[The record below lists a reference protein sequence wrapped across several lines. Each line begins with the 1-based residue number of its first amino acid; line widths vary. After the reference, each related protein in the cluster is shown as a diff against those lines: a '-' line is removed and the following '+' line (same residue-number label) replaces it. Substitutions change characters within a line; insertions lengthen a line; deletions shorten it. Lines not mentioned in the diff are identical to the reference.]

1 MNMHGL
7 LAHGRGPMVEFLRE
21 PSVPDLA
28 QTIVAMANAMGG
40 TIVLGMDEHGRIQPD
55 VMDWVEPIVERALR
69 LCEPPFHGSD
79 VPGWQSEE
87 TPQGMVVTLNVKPV
101 AYTVTLAG
109 REVLVRSGTANVAL
123 SRDQVQKTL
132 GASPSNLEED
142 EVPGATP
149 ADFDDAILDEYQRNR
164 QQRGA
169 RGEILTRIELLR
181 DAGAISP
188 AGQPTVAGL
197 LLFGRNPQQ
206 FLPLASVLI
215 VRFRGTSLRE
225 AASSGERYQRRV
237 EVVGPAARQVE
248 RTWEVLREETQRSP
262 TIEGLVRHE
271 SSEYPPE
278 AVREAVVNAICH
290 RDYAV
295 RGQRIE
301 IRLFDDRME
310 IMSPGGLPGHITLDN
325 ILDEHYSRNPRLVRG
340 LYYWGYIEE
349 LGQGID
355 IIYDAMH
362 RQHHPAPALHDS
374 GRNFTVTLSNLVDDL
389 EAEYGDELNPR
400 QIAVLKY
407 LSEHER
413 ITNTDYRHLCPEV
426 GAETLRLDLHELV
439 EKHFLLR
446 VGDKRGTYYV
456 RK

>member
-1 MNMHGL
+1 
-7 LAHGRGPMVEFLRE
+7 
-21 PSVPDLA
+21 
-28 QTIVAMANAMGG
+28 
-40 TIVLGMDEHGRIQPD
+40 
-55 VMDWVEPIVERALR
+55 
-69 LCEPPFHGSD
+69 
-79 VPGWQSEE
+79 
-87 TPQGMVVTLNVKPV
+87 
-101 AYTVTLAG
+101 LAG
-109 REVLVRSGTANVAL
+109 REVLLRSGTSNVPLKREQTAPP
-123 SRDQVQKTL
+123 RDTM
-132 GASPSNLEED
+132 PDTLEESA
-142 EVPGATP
+142 VPGSTG

-169 RGEILTRIELLR
+169 RGEILTREELLR
-181 DAGAISP
+181 DAGAVNP

-206 FLPLASVLI
+206 FLPQAGVLI
-215 VRFRGTSLRE
+215 VRFKGTSLRE

-237 EVVGPAARQVE
+237 EVGGPAARQVE

-262 TIEGLVRHE
+262 IVEGLVRRE
-271 SSEYPPE
+271 STEYPSE

-290 RDYAV
+290 RDYAI

-355 IIYDAMH
+355 IIYDAMQ
-362 RQHHPAPALHDS
+362 RQHHPAPSLHDS
-374 GRNFTVTLSNLVDDL
+374 GRNFTVTLYNVVDDL

-407 LSEHER
+407 LRENER
-413 ITNTDYRHLCPEV
+413 ITNADFRRICSAV

-439 EKHFLLR
+439 EKGFLLR